1 MMLIPNAWQD
11 DDLSEF
17 DRLMDRYVGPDG
29 AEARGFEWYYW
40 NRRRRGELRSV
51 ALAGGFPN
59 CDSVALSP
67 DGKWVAAVTA
77 KDGAGE
83 FRLWDTAT
91 GAVRRK
97 LLAIPFNGQ
106 TWRSDPVPMVYSR
119 HARIAFSPDGRRVVL
134 SLGWR
139 WKPADPTR
147 PADRLPDPDAQDR
160 EIYVWDSD
168 KGDELCR
175 LSLKE
180 AGSRFDGLAFG
191 PGGKQLAF
199 VVPPRPGVPP
209 PGGRPA
215 EPNRVQN
222 VDAADPCFPTAPG
235 GANVFVWNVD
245 DHKAAFTLSATGT
258 PRELAFRPDGGRIA
272 IGVGGYEEVVAHD
285 GNRVEVW
292 DTKTRKD
299 PLAIRNN
306 GRLPNGVA
314 FSPDG
319 TRLAA
324 VWKGPND
331 EALSLHDAGTGKEI
345 RTPQGVVKTETA
357 TRPHPVFSADGRL
370 LTCPASGSLVHVWDA
385 ASGAVLY
392 TARGHAGT
400 PAVAFAPHG
409 AHLLTAGR
417 DGTVKEWAEP
427 APLAAPDGL
436 EASDALAARLKR
448 LFTGAIIPES
458 DWGEMSRTF
467 SPLASACMP
476 NGLRLARASLAGEGD
491 KASLEVRIWDEKG
504 GPFRVPIRADVRP
517 FKVSGLSFNTDGTRV
532 VAQYIIPA
540 PLAVD
545 WRSGMKVW
553 DVQSGKELF
562 TVDGDSPL
570 AGILAVSPDGSR
582 VASNYLGKLRV
593 LDVASGRVLLNVN
606 EPIINVA
613 SFNADGSRMACGMMD
628 SARVW
633 NVNAAREVLTI
644 RSTGG
649 PVGLLTFSPDGTRLA
664 GAVGPVYVYGEV
676 KVWDAADGREVL
688 SLTGQQ
694 SVRDLTFSPD
704 GRRLAAYGWR
714 HENSGDGFGVTLWD
728 AASGLPLLQLDS
740 RQGRGSRR
748 LQFQPDGGRMFLVNP
763 YPQTPAEA
771 YEVWDATPTGGQ

>member
-1 MMLIPNAWQD
+1 
-11 DDLSEF
+11 
-17 DRLMDRYVGPDG
+17 
-29 AEARGFEWYYW
+29 
-40 NRRRRGELRSV
+40 
-51 ALAGGFPN
+51 
-59 CDSVALSP
+59 
-67 DGKWVAAVTA
+67 
-77 KDGAGE
+77 
-83 FRLWDTAT
+83 
-91 GAVRRK
+91 
-97 LLAIPFNGQ
+97 
-106 TWRSDPVPMVYSR
+106 
-119 HARIAFSPDGRRVVL
+119 
-134 SLGWR
+134 
-139 WKPADPTR
+139 
-147 PADRLPDPDAQDR
+147 
-160 EIYVWDSD
+160 
-168 KGDELCR
+168 
-175 LSLKE
+175 
-180 AGSRFDGLAFG
+180 
-191 PGGKQLAF
+191 
-199 VVPPRPGVPP
+199 
-209 PGGRPA
+209 
-215 EPNRVQN
+215 
-222 VDAADPCFPTAPG
+222 
-235 GANVFVWNVD
+235 
-245 DHKAAFTLSATGT
+245 
-258 PRELAFRPDGGRIA
+258 
-272 IGVGGYEEVVAHD
+272 
-285 GNRVEVW
+285 
-292 DTKTRKD
+292 
-299 PLAIRNN
+299 
-306 GRLPNGVA
+306 
-314 FSPDG
+314 
-319 TRLAA
+319 
-324 VWKGPND
+324 
-331 EALSLHDAGTGKEI
+331 
-345 RTPQGVVKTETA
+345 
-357 TRPHPVFSADGRL
+357 
-370 LTCPASGSLVHVWDA
+370 
-385 ASGAVLY
+385 
-392 TARGHAGT
+392 
-400 PAVAFAPHG
+400 
-409 AHLLTAGR
+409 
-417 DGTVKEWAEP
+417 
-427 APLAAPDGL
+427 
-436 EASDALAARLKR
+436 
-448 LFTGAIIPES
+448 
-458 DWGEMSRTF
+458 MSRTF

-649 PVGLLTFSPDGTRLA
+649 PVGLLTFSPDG
-664 GAVGPVYVYGEV
+664 
-676 KVWDAADGREVL
+676 
-688 SLTGQQ
+688 
-694 SVRDLTFSPD
+694 
-704 GRRLAAYGWR
+704 RRLAAYGWR